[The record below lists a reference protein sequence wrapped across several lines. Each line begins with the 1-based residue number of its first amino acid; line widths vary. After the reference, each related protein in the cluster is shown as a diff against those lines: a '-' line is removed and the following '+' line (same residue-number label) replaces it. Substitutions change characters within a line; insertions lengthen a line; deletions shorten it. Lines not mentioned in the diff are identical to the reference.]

1 MSTISGGQVCTRTGV
16 YLLPARG
23 EDGYR
28 VTKDRYVRSG
38 GVNSARENV
47 HVGPLPADVIEDR
60 GHFDTLGRTVYFADS
75 AEVAFAEVLQG
86 FRRTRV
92 AIAPDAEAA
101 GVSYEEY
108 LEAVTTEAQNNG
120 RDVPWAVPC
129 DWQMHR
135 SIYRAEMPT
144 QGWWVAIDH
153 PMTHAALTEALAVDL
168 YQLGYRGGA
177 ALHSGLLAS
186 DDRALTTTVAE
197 HVRALVLADGSLPL
211 GISFRSKTEVGRC
224 WAFWNRRADD
234 GLDPS
239 ANDPALREERNVD
252 GPAFRYVAELYELP
266 VLGSRT

>member
-60 GHFDTLGRTVYFADS
+60 GRFDTLGRTVYFADS

-101 GVSYEEY
+101 GVSYKEY

-144 QGWWVAIDH
+144 QD
-153 PMTHAALTEALAVDL
+153 
-168 YQLGYRGGA
+168 GG
-177 ALHSGLLAS
+177 
-186 DDRALTTTVAE
+186 
-197 HVRALVLADGSLPL
+197 
-211 GISFRSKTEVGRC
+211 
-224 WAFWNRRADD
+224 
-234 GLDPS
+234 
-239 ANDPALREERNVD
+239 
-252 GPAFRYVAELYELP
+252 
-266 VLGSRT
+266 